1 MAHFLAVT
9 SKGLGLALKTEIE
22 NMDLKVVDAK
32 DTTVTF
38 ESNWAGC
45 YRANLRSRVA
55 TRILLPVLDFPA
67 YQADDI
73 YNNAIKNHDFTKY
86 MKSPDVTFMVDANVK
101 ESKIRDQR
109 IVAMKLKD
117 AIVDQCYKKW
127 DRRPDVDKTNPDL
140 VFFIKLVKNQ
150 VSVSISTSG
159 TSLSQRGY
167 RKTRTEAPLREHIAA
182 GLLNLAGW
190 NPSIPLVDL
199 MCGSGTFLIEA
210 ALQSKNVYPGADHD
224 TFAFQKFPI
233 FEKEVFEKEL
243 NAVLEGETDGPEEPM
258 IWGYDISGKS
268 LQATREN
275 AARADVEEL
284 IELKRTA
291 VALLDACPSENPGM
305 VVVNPP
311 YGERLEDPET
321 VKDIYRDLAFTLK
334 NHFKGWDAWILSGNP
349 ELSSALRLK
358 AEKRLQVFNGNIECR
373 WLKYQIR

>member
-1 MAHFLAVT
+1 MAKFLAVT
-9 SKGLGLALKTEIE
+9 SKGLGQALKNEIE
-22 NMDLKVVDAK
+22 SMDLKVVDSK
-32 DTTVTF
+32 DTTVAF

-45 YRANLRSRVA
+45 YRANLRCRVA

-67 YQADDI
+67 YQMDDI

-86 MKSPDVTFMVDANVK
+86 MKSPDMTFMVDASVK

-109 IVAMKLKD
+109 MVAMKLKD

-127 DRRPDVDKTNPDL
+127 DRRPDVDTKNPEL
-140 VFFIKLVKNQ
+140 VFFIKVYKNQ

-159 TSLSQRGY
+159 ASLSQRGY
-167 RKTRTEAPLREHIAA
+167 RTSRTEAPLREHLAA

-210 ALQSKNVYPGADHD
+210 ALQSRNVYPGADHEK
-224 TFAFQKFPI
+224 FAFQKFPI
-233 FEKEVFEKEL
+233 FEKELFQTEVDAIL
-243 NAVLEGETDGPEEPM
+243 SGETEGPEEPM

-275 AARADVEEL
+275 AERAEVMDL
-284 IELKRTA
+284 ITLTRKN
-291 VALLDACPSENPGM
+291 VALLEAAPTNKPGM

-321 VKDIYRDLAFTLK
+321 VKDIYRDLAYTLK
-334 NHFKGWDAWILSGNP
+334 RHFKGWDAWILSGNP